1 MQVAQSPCTPPFT
14 LAIKL
19 HQVGCTPCFCLS
31 EGLCQ
36 AYHARFGR
44 DLGIQRSRARTWLS
58 GHARRCPLLAL
69 GRLLCKTRVR
79 AANFT
84 VPVTQRDRSKAILRC
99 LSALVRQFTL
109 ARLSQSV
116 QRR

>member
-1 MQVAQSPCTPPFT
+1 MQVAQSPRAPPCT
-14 LAIKL
+14 LAIRL
-19 HQVGCTPCFCLS
+19 HQVGCTPCCRLC

-44 DLGIQRSRARTWLS
+44 DLGIQPSRARTWLS
-58 GHARRCPLLAL
+58 GHARRSPLLAL

-84 VPVTQRDRSKAILRC
+84 MPVTQRDRSKAMLRC
-99 LSALVRQFTL
+99 MLPHWSDN
-109 ARLSQSV
+109 
-116 QRR
+116 